1 MDEARGGVLFIDEAY
16 ALGGSDMYCKNARD
30 TLVQLMTD
38 ERYKGSTIVII
49 AGYKMQMQEM
59 MVLNPGFAGRFGS
72 ALHFQDWD
80 ANELSSLV
88 ISQLE
93 KGPSGDLPYMLDNP
107 AVIKASLDD
116 FFPKLRAHNSKIFSN
131 ARDAVEMCKLV
142 IMQYSIR
149 CGSATPFPP
158 VSVADVEAAAKAFLN
173 VRVASQ
179 GRDSEAEAAGG
190 GGTATE
196 LYADRDNTS
205 FATRERHRHKQADGD
220 APALVDDDTLTADKD
235 LDFLKDHLKAVD
247 ERLRSAQGMHKSC
260 LNEERNRVIDKLK
273 KIAELKRLGD
283 EAAAKKK
290 LEEEKQRLKLM
301 QQIREKI
308 CTMGRC
314 PMDYAWRWEG
324 NQFHCEGGSHYATPE
339 ELGVSAADCINFFS
353 KTGVMDT

>member
-1 MDEARGGVLFIDEAY
+1 
-16 ALGGSDMYCKNARD
+16 
-30 TLVQLMTD
+30 
-38 ERYKGSTIVII
+38 
-49 AGYKMQMQEM
+49 MQMQEM
-59 MVLNPGFAGRFGS
+59 MLMNPGFAGRFGS
-72 ALHFQDWD
+72 TLHFQDWD

-158 VSVADVEAAAKAFLN
+158 VSGIAPYFAMQFLFSPPSHGEFNSCAVADVEAAAKAFLN

-179 GRDSEAEAAGG
+179 GRDGEAEAAGG

-247 ERLRSAQGMHKSC
+247 ERLKSAQGMHKSC

-314 PMDYAWRWEG
+314 PADYAWRWEG
-324 NQFHCEGGSHYATPE
+324 NRFHCEGGSHYATPE